1 MHSAAS
7 LTTCQNERQPPMS
20 SNELAVH
27 TDDMFSD
34 ARVQMIRDQVA
45 KDAPA
50 PIFAALIDIARRRRL
65 DPLAKQISLIR
76 FKSNWTIITTI
87 DGYRALAEQTGQ
99 YAGSDAPVFTYSDP
113 PRVNGTKR
121 TEPETVTVTV
131 YKLLNG
137 RAFPFSATIFFQEYT
152 TNSNNWLSM
161 PHTMGAKVAESHAL
175 RKAFPAVMSGL
186 YTSEEMEQATV
197 DTQTGEI
204 HDGPKHIVVNQQSQV
219 IGTVQRLGSKSAA
232 AAIAKAEKP
241 KGPHVPPKGMV
252 FYDPEQETT
261 PETRKKVLGSFAM
274 TLKDAGMDE
283 NHRHALAWGAGYDG
297 STTNVPSEVL
307 KEWQKRIKA
316 KPEVWKARAEE
327 LMIDMIAEQENL
339 AMDEQRELTEDLG
352 EQAFDDD
359 DDVYEG
365 EYMEEDES

>member
-1 MHSAAS
+1 M
-7 LTTCQNERQPPMS
+7 T
-20 SNELAVH
+20 SNELALQQ
-27 TDDMFSD
+27 DDMFSD

-99 YAGSDAPVFTYSDP
+99 YAGSDAPVFTYPDP
-113 PRVNGTKR
+113 PQRTKFKKV
-121 TEPETVTVTV
+121 EPETATVTV
-131 YKLLNG
+131 HKLLNG
-137 RAFPFSATIFFQEYT
+137 MILPFSATIFFDEYT
-152 TNSNNWLSM
+152 THDNNWATM
-161 PHTMGAKVAESHAL
+161 PHTMAAKVAESHAL

-186 YTSEEMEQATV
+186 YTSEEMDQATV
-197 DTQTGEI
+197 DVTTGEI
-204 HDGPKHIVVNQQSQV
+204 HDPQLQRQAPRPAPKQIAQV
-219 IGTVQRLGSKSAA
+219 STP
-232 AAIAKAEKP
+232 EKP
-241 KGPHVPPKGMV
+241 KGPHVPPKDMV
-252 FYDPEQETT
+252 FYDPEQEKN
-261 PETRKKVLGSFAM
+261 PEARKKVLGSFAM

-283 NHRHALAWGAGYDG
+283 NHRHALAWGAGYEG
-297 STTNVPSEVL
+297 STTNVPSDVL
-307 KEWQKRIKA
+307 QEWMKRIKA
-316 KPEVWKARAEE
+316 KPEAWKSRAEA

-339 AMDEQRELTEDLG
+339 AQAEQEELTEDLG

-365 EYMEEDES
+365 EYMEEGES